1 MKWQCALL
9 HRWLP
14 EYPDGDIP
22 GWRKRWLDSHLAH
35 CSSCRQEL
43 TELNEMVAVIKATP
57 SVIPGGEFWTQF
69 SRDLH
74 LQLVQAAQADPASV
88 PSPSWRRLR
97 LPYLVGVPTVAV
109 LLLMVVV
116 HFTGLGISVPNQA
129 LIKQEVKREAAV
141 KMAKGALRASALP
154 TVQAPL
160 PVKEAEQFVPVAL
173 EEGSTLPAEEMDI
186 SGWDLDSELAGMT
199 DQEKEIFLKRLHQ
212 RAKDGSCVET
222 CSLWFWS

>member
-14 EYPDGDIP
+14 EYPDGDLP
-22 GWRKRWLDSHLAH
+22 GWRRRWLDSHLAY

-43 TELNEMVAVIKATP
+43 AELKEMVAVIRTTP
-57 SVIPGGEFWTQF
+57 SVIPGEEFWTQF

-74 LQLVQAAQADPASV
+74 LQLVQAAQADPVSV
-88 PSPSWRRLR
+88 PSPSLRRLR
-97 LPYLVGVPTVAV
+97 LPYLVGVPTAVA
-109 LLLMVVV
+109 LLVMVVV
-116 HFTGLGISVPNQA
+116 HFTGTGIPVRNQA
-129 LIKQEVKREAAV
+129 LVKQEVSREAAV
-141 KMAKGALRASALP
+141 KMAKVAPRASALP

-160 PVKEAEQFVPVAL
+160 PVNEAEQIVPVAL
-173 EEGSTLPAEEMDI
+173 EGGAPLPAEEMDI

-212 RAKDGSCVET
+212 RGKDGSCVKT